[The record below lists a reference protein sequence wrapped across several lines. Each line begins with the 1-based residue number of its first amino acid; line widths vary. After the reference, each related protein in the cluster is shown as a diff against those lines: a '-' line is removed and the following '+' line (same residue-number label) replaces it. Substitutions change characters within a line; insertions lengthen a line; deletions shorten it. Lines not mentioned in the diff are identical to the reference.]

1 MAGVG
6 TRAVMQG
13 GGGKGV
19 TNIVWDATKRRFA
32 TEDGLAYL
40 EYKLRGSNSKG
51 KQVMDVV
58 HTYVPAK
65 KRGLGIAGEL
75 CKAAFIHAKDHD
87 MLVIPTCTYVS
98 VSFTTEYV
106 ELLAFL
112 MVALLGSK
120 KIWHVLV
127 CDKDENNRKLW
138 GDEL

>member
-6 TRAVMQG
+6 ARAVMQG
-13 GGGKGV
+13 GGGKGA
-19 TNIVWDATKRRFA
+19 TNIVWDAAKRRFA

-75 CKAAFIHAKDHD
+75 CKAAFTHAKDHD

-98 VSFTTEYV
+98 VSFHDQNN
-106 ELLAFL
+106 LL
-112 MVALLGSK
+112 VSLLDVGFA
-120 KIWHVLV
+120 W
-127 CDKDENNRKLW
+127 E
-138 GDEL
+138 